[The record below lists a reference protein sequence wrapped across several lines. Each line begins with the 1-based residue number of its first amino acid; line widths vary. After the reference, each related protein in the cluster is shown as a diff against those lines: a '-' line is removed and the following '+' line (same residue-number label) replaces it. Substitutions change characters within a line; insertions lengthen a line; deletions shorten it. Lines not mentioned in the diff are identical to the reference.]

1 MYVIFF
7 DNFINKFLN
16 IIYVISILYKFLLVQ
31 NLQRKWKSLRN
42 SFAREQAKRKTLKSG
57 SGTKSWKT
65 YVYFNQLSFLSTC
78 VGNKLTTSNL
88 SPIYNDDELDADTET
103 VTDNEENDKVNDS
116 DEEHRYEDTI
126 IQSRPSKKQKTQHKD
141 SETQLFMSIQQSL
154 EQRNQMTKSMDDPDR
169 LFLLSLIDDLKQVP
183 ADKKMEV
190 KLSIMQTISNAK
202 KYRQQSIPS
211 IISVGSNFDTQ
222 FSSNSIHTPI
232 INQYSDL
239 YQRTPSYPNFQTP
252 YSDIHQ
258 LKNSQQNDQHRR
270 FRTPT
275 PSPGQNILSHSELEG
290 SQSSSSSLATYVSEY
305 NDVI

>member
-1 MYVIFF
+1 M
-7 DNFINKFLN
+7 FL
-16 IIYVISILYKFLLVQ
+16 Q

-57 SGTKSWKT
+57 LGSKSWKT

-88 SPIYNDDELDADTET
+88 SPIYYDDELNADTET

-202 KYRQQSIPS
+202 KYRQQNIPS
-211 IISVGSNFDTQ
+211 NIPVGSNVDTQ

-239 YQRTPSYPNFQTP
+239 Y
-252 YSDIHQ
+252 
-258 LKNSQQNDQHRR
+258 
-270 FRTPT
+270 
-275 PSPGQNILSHSELEG
+275 
-290 SQSSSSSLATYVSEY
+290 
-305 NDVI
+305 